1 MSRCPL
7 CHRRLPPAG
16 VCPRDGASRPS
27 AGERTPAPGP
37 PRVAGFRVG
46 GLLGQGGFSAVWA
59 ARREADGLQVALK
72 VGRSSGGAVQA
83 RFRREAGALR
93 CIGPPHVPRVHG
105 EGRLDDGRPWIA
117 MDQVPGATLAETI
130 AALPGPPEPA
140 WAAARAAALLDALA
154 AAHARGVVHRDL
166 KPENVMLAPR
176 RTTAP
181 TALTAPTAPGDG
193 PPRAPA
199 AGLADRAAR
208 AVLLDLGL
216 ARPAGASRQDDEAEI
231 TRGGTIV
238 GTPEYMAPEQLRA
251 GDAVDARTDIY
262 AFGAILFEL
271 LTLRP
276 PFVGDTGA
284 VEHGHLALR
293 PPRPGELAP
302 IPGALEELMLS
313 CLAKEP
319 DRRPASAAWLR
330 RALAEA
336 CPLGAAPAASAT
348 AAVAPAAA
356 AEPTPRSS
364 STLASGPPSSACG
377 RLIAEGLQP
386 AVVLVAETGAATP
399 LVIAAL
405 ASRSGVCVRQRGR
418 RYVAV
423 FSARDAEHPVRLAL
437 SAARELV
444 ERHGARAALHL
455 AGVIIRP
462 RDRGAPAVYGAA
474 VDRPET
480 WIPASPWSGVTLTEE
495 LERALAEGEPA
506 TPPTSPPVAR
516 AAESGPPP
524 MVGRGEAIAAL
535 EASAAAAFSGA
546 CPALVTV
553 LGDAGL
559 GKSRVAAEAADVA
572 RRLRPDAEAL
582 VVRAAQPLPGEAS
595 RDTAE
600 ILRFALAAPA
610 DAPADPRAFCEARL
624 GPEIGASTFASVA
637 AALGWAL
644 RATTRA
650 APAATP
656 HHVARAIAEGLRRRA
671 RRAPVAVIVDDA
683 QWADVTVLDALEV
696 ATLDGAGVALWAAV
710 VAHPRFERFRPTWG
724 ARTQQA
730 DRVALAPLD
739 EAAAAELAAQLLL
752 PAAYPPAD
760 VLRGLARWAGGN
772 PGCLAAIIR
781 SLKQAG
787 LVRQSPGGG
796 GYCVEAGALEGL
808 PVSPAWQW
816 LAMRQL
822 GGLPQEIA
830 ALARLCAVLGESFTR
845 AELEWVQDAVDR
857 AGGAGTPVDAGYGL
871 GVLVEHG
878 IIGRGAQGD
887 GGAHGGAQGDGG
899 AHGGGARGA
908 VAERWWFQS
917 GLFRDAVY
925 ETLDPEHRAQIHRH
939 ALAFWRAW
947 VEGERPPAPSG
958 APRAEPAAPAGYL
971 AAGPG
976 PEELEP
982 LARHA
987 GACGAGEEAADA
999 HLRLGD
1005 LASARHRHVEAER
1018 CYTAALKLAG
1028 EEDRRRRAL
1037 ALAGRGRIRY
1047 RLHLIEEAMADLSAA
1062 LELADGELR
1071 ADILLEEATA
1081 LDWTGAYEASAA
1093 RVALAR
1099 PLVERAGSPR
1109 LSARLRVAEG
1119 RTRLR
1124 RAEVAEAIALLSEGA
1139 SLAESAGDEE
1149 SRIIALVLLSTELA
1163 HAGRFAEA
1171 EQRAE
1176 EAIALCERA
1185 EDLPHLC
1192 VAIMNRVVLW
1202 TLKKDLARA
1211 TGDLR
1216 RAIALAREIGNP
1228 WLERVATYNVAEL
1241 LYWSDQQDEALSLA
1255 RRAHT
1260 LEQRFV
1266 DRPVPECS
1274 LLLAR
1279 ILAARGELDE
1289 ARRLLAWI
1297 AGSCPPEPSAKAA
1310 HGCFLMLRCLLSD
1323 ADAAPRALLGVLDE
1337 AELEAGPFH
1346 FTDELLEVLYWRG
1359 HAALRHGAIEVAAAS
1374 LGRAS
1379 GLLVDHPAW
1388 RARFEALAR
1397 RLDAPPGPAR
1407 IC

>member
-1 MSRCPL
+1 MHRCPQ

-16 VCPRDGASRPS
+16 VCPRDGGTPPS
-27 AGERTPAPGP
+27 PAERTPAPGQP
-37 PRVAGFRVG
+37 GVPGFLVG
-46 GLLGQGGFSAVWA
+46 GLLGQGGFSAVWS
-59 ARREADGLQVALK
+59 ARREADGLPVALK
-72 VGRSSGGAVQA
+72 VGRSPRPTVQA

-93 CIGPPHVPRVHG
+93 LIGPPHVPRVHA
-105 EGRLDDGRPWIA
+105 EGRLDDGRPWFA
-117 MDQVPGATLAETI
+117 MDLVPGETLAAAL

-166 KPENVMLAPR
+166 KPENVIIA
-176 RTTAP
+176 
-181 TALTAPTAPGDG
+181 
-193 PPRAPA
+193 PPRAGAA
-199 AGLADRAAR
+199 AGAAP
-208 AVLLDLGL
+208 AVLIDLGL
-216 ARPAGASRQDDEAEI
+216 ARPAGAPRHDDEIEI
-231 TRGGTIV
+231 TRGGTVV
-238 GTPEYMAPEQLRA
+238 GTPEYMAPEQIRA
-251 GDAVDARTDIY
+251 EADLDERADLY

-284 VEHGHLALR
+284 VEHGHLTLR

-302 IPGALEELMLS
+302 VPEALEELVLT
-313 CLAKEP
+313 CLAKDP
-319 DRRPASAAWLR
+319 GRRPSSAARLR
-330 RALAEA
+330 RALEEA
-336 CPLGAAPAASAT
+336 CPLGAA
-348 AAVAPAAA
+348 AVAQAGAGAAAGPGAGAA
-356 AEPTPRSS
+356 AEP
-364 STLASGPPSSACG
+364 ASRPAIAPGPPSGHGGG

-399 LVIAAL
+399 VVVAAL
-405 ASRSGVCVRQRGR
+405 ASRRGVCVRQRGR
-418 RYVAV
+418 RYTAV
-423 FSARDAEHPVRLAL
+423 FSARDAEDPVRLAL
-437 SAARELV
+437 AAARELV

-462 RDRGAPAVYGAA
+462 RDGAPPAVYGAA
-474 VDRPET
+474 VDRPEA
-480 WIPASPWSGVTLTEE
+480 WIPEEPWSGVTLTEE
-495 LERALAEGEPA
+495 LERALAEAEA
-506 TPPTSPPVAR
+506 TMTPTSPQGAP
-516 AAESGPPP
+516 AAELDAPPP
-524 MVGRGEAIAAL
+524 ATVGRGDVIAAL
-535 EASAAAAFSGA
+535 ERSAAAAFSGV

-553 LGDAGL
+553 LGDDGL
-559 GKSRVAAEAADVA
+559 GKSRVAAEAAAVA
-572 RRLRPDAEAL
+572 RRLRPGAAAL

-595 RDTAE
+595 KDTAA

-610 DAPADPRAFCEARL
+610 APPADPRAFCEARL

-637 AALGWAL
+637 AALGWSHPG
-644 RATTRA
+644 A
-650 APAATP
+650 APARAP
-656 HHVARAIAEGLRRRA
+656 HHLARAIAEGLRRRA

-696 ATLDGAGVALWAAV
+696 ATLDGVGVALWAAV
-710 VAHPRFERFRPTWG
+710 VAHPRFERFRPAWG
-724 ARTQQA
+724 ARTQRA
-730 DRVALAPLD
+730 DRVTLAPLD
-739 EAAAAELAAQLLL
+739 EAAAADLAAQLLL

-787 LVRQSPGGG
+787 LVRRRPGGG
-796 GYCVEAGALEGL
+796 DYCVDAAALDGL

-822 GGLPQEIA
+822 GALPQEVA

-871 GVLVEHG
+871 GALLERG
-878 IIGRGAQGD
+878 IIGRGAPGE
-887 GGAHGGAQGDGG
+887 GEARGADEAC
-899 AHGGGARGA
+899 GARGA
-908 VAERWWFQS
+908 AERWWFQS

-925 ETLDPEHRAQIHRH
+925 ETLDPQHRAQIHRH
-939 ALAFWRAW
+939 ALAFWRAR
-947 VEGERPPAPSG
+947 VERGRAPASSA
-958 APRAEPAAPAGYL
+958 APRAEPASPCAGL
-971 AAGPG
+971 AAQPG

-987 GACGAGEEAADA
+987 AACGAGEEAAEA

-1005 LASARHRHVEAER
+1005 LAFARHRHVEAER

-1028 EEDRRRRAL
+1028 EGDRRRRAL

-1047 RLHLIEEAMADLSAA
+1047 RLHLIEDALADLSAA
-1062 LELADGELR
+1062 LELADDELR
-1071 ADILLEEATA
+1071 ADVLLEEATA
-1081 LDWTGAYEASAA
+1081 LDWTGAYEASSR
-1093 RVALAR
+1093 RVELAR

-1149 SRIIALVLLSTELA
+1149 GRIIALALLSTELA

-1171 EQRAE
+1171 ERRAE

-1202 TLKKDLARA
+1202 ALKKDLPRA
-1211 TGDLR
+1211 TADLR

-1241 LYWSDQQDEALSLA
+1241 LYWSDQQGEALTLA

-1279 ILAARGELDE
+1279 ILAARGELGE
-1289 ARRLLAWI
+1289 ARRLVARI
-1297 AGSCPPEPSAKAA
+1297 AASCPPDPSAKAA
-1310 HGCFLMLRCLLSD
+1310 HGCYLMLRCLLSD
-1323 ADAAPRALLGVLDE
+1323 DGAVPAPRELLGGLDE
-1337 AELEAGPFH
+1337 AELEAGPFQ
-1346 FTDELLEVLYWRG
+1346 FADELIEILYWRG
-1359 HAALRHGAIEVAAAS
+1359 HAALRHGAVEVAAAS
-1374 LGRAS
+1374 LGRA
-1379 GLLVDHPAW
+1379 GALLPEHPAW
-1388 RARFEALAR
+1388 RARFDELAL
-1397 RLDAPPGPAR
+1397 RLGASQAAASR
-1407 IC
+1407 C

>member
-16 VCPRDGASRPS
+16 VCPRDGGAPPPPD
-27 AGERTPAPGP
+27 ERTPESPGR
-37 PRVAGFRVG
+37 PRVPGFRVD

-59 ARREADGLQVALK
+59 ARREADGVRVALK
-72 VGRSSGGAVQA
+72 VGRSSRGTIQA
-83 RFRREAGALR
+83 RFRREADALR
-93 CIGPPHVPRVHG
+93 RVGPPHVPRVHG

-117 MDQVPGATLAETI
+117 MDHVPGETLAEAL

-166 KPENVMLAPR
+166 KPENVMLAP
-176 RTTAP
+176 
-181 TALTAPTAPGDG
+181 
-193 PPRAPA
+193 PRAGAAPA
-199 AGLADRAAR
+199 PAR

-216 ARPAGASRQDDEAEI
+216 SRPASASRKDDEAEI
-231 TRGGTIV
+231 TRGGAVV

-251 GDAVDARTDIY
+251 GAAVDGRADLY

-302 IPGALEELMLS
+302 IPEALEELVLS

-319 DRRPASAAWLR
+319 DRRPAGAAWLR
-330 RALAEA
+330 RAIEEA
-336 CPLGAAPAASAT
+336 CPPGAA
-348 AAVAPAAA
+348 VD
-356 AEPTPRSS
+356 AEPTPR
-364 STLASGPPSSACG
+364 AAAVAAEPPGAAAAPPGAAAGPPGAAAAPPPSG
-377 RLIAEGLQP
+377 VRLIAEGLQP
-386 AVVLVAETGAATP
+386 AVVLVAETGAAAP
-399 LVIAAL
+399 PVIAAL
-405 ASRSGVCVRQRGR
+405 TSRSGICVRQRGR

-423 FSARDAEHPVRLAL
+423 FSASEAEHPVRLAL
-437 SAARELV
+437 AAARELV

-462 RDRGAPAVYGAA
+462 RDRGLPGVYGAA

-480 WIPASPWSGVTLTEE
+480 WIQVDPWSGVTLTSE
-495 LERALAEGEPA
+495 LARALAEAEPTA
-506 TPPTSPPVAR
+506 TPTSSRAAR
-516 AAESGPPP
+516 APESDAPP
-524 MVGRGEAIAAL
+524 MVGRADAIAAL

-559 GKSRVAAEAADVA
+559 GKSRVAAEAAAAA
-572 RRLRPDAEAL
+572 RRLRPDAAAL
-582 VVRAAQPLPGEAS
+582 VVRAEQPLPGEAS
-595 RDTAE
+595 NDTAE

-610 DAPADPRAFCEARL
+610 APPADPRAFCEARL

-644 RATTRA
+644 PGAARA
-650 APAATP
+650 APAPTP

-710 VAHPRFERFRPTWG
+710 VAHPRFERLRPAWG
-724 ARTQQA
+724 ARTQRA
-730 DRVALAPLD
+730 DRVTLAPLD
-739 EAAAAELAAQLLL
+739 EAAASELAAELLL

-787 LVRQSPGGG
+787 LVRRRPGGG
-796 GYCVEAGALEGL
+796 DHCVDAAALDGL

-822 GGLPQEIA
+822 GALPQEIA

-857 AGGAGTPVDAGYGL
+857 AGGAGTPIDAGYGL
-871 GVLVEHG
+871 GVLVE
-878 IIGRGAQGD
+878 RGLIARRAEGD
-887 GGAHGGAQGDGG
+887 GGPREAQ
-899 AHGGGARGA
+899 GARGA
-908 VAERWWFQS
+908 RGARGEAERWRFRS

-939 ALAFWRAW
+939 ALAFWRARI
-947 VEGERPPAPSG
+947 ERGRPPG
-958 APRAEPAAPAGYL
+958 PAA
-971 AAGPG
+971 
-976 PEELEP
+976 LEP

-987 GACGAGEEAADA
+987 GACGAGEEAAEA

-1005 LASARHRHVEAER
+1005 LAFARHRHVEAER
-1018 CYTAALKLAG
+1018 CYTAVLKLAG
-1028 EEDRRRRAL
+1028 EDDRRRRAL

-1062 LELADGELR
+1062 LELARADADGELR

-1081 LDWTGAYEASAA
+1081 LDWTGAYEASSA

-1109 LSARLRVAEG
+1109 LSARLCVAEG

-1139 SLAESAGDEE
+1139 SLAEAAGDEE

-1171 EQRAE
+1171 ERRAE

-1202 TLKKDLARA
+1202 TLKKDLPRA
-1211 TGDLR
+1211 TADLR
-1216 RAIALAREIGNP
+1216 SAIALAREIGNP

-1279 ILAARGELDE
+1279 ILAARGELGE

-1297 AGSCPPEPSAKAA
+1297 AGACAPEPAARAA
-1310 HGCFLMLRCLLSD
+1310 HGCFLLLRCLLSD
-1323 ADAAPRALLGVLDE
+1323 DGAEPRAPLGGLDE
-1337 AELEAGPFH
+1337 AELDAGPLLFA
-1346 FTDELLEVLYWRG
+1346 DELLEVLYWRG
-1359 HAALRHGAIEVAAAS
+1359 RAAIRHGLAEVAAAS
-1374 LGRAS
+1374 LDRA
-1379 GLLVDHPAW
+1379 GALLAEHPAW
-1388 RARFEALAR
+1388 RARFDELSR
-1397 RLDAPPGPAR
+1397 GLDALRAAAR
-1407 IC
+1407 VC

>member
-1 MSRCPL
+1 MSRCPV
-7 CHRRLPPAG
+7 CHRRLPPTG
-16 VCPRDGASRPS
+16 VCPRDGGSPPPA
-27 AGERTPAPGP
+27 AERTPESPGR
-37 PRVAGFRVG
+37 PRVPGFLVD

-59 ARREADGLQVALK
+59 ARREADGARVALK
-72 VGRSSGGAVQA
+72 VGRSARGTIQA

-93 CIGPPHVPRVHG
+93 RVGPPHVPRVHG

-117 MDQVPGATLAETI
+117 MDHVPGETLAEAL

-166 KPENVMLAPR
+166 KPENVMLAPPR
-176 RTTAP
+176 A
-181 TALTAPTAPGDG
+181 AAAPGAAAAQ
-193 PPRAPA
+193 APA
-199 AGLADRAAR
+199 AGAAR

-216 ARPAGASRQDDEAEI
+216 ARPAGASRQDDEGEI

-251 GDAVDARTDIY
+251 GAAVDGRTDLY

-302 IPGALEELMLS
+302 IPEALEALVLS

-319 DRRPASAAWLR
+319 DRRPASAASLR
-330 RALAEA
+330 RALEEA
-336 CPLGAAPAASAT
+336 CPLGAADD
-348 AAVAPAAA
+348 

-364 STLASGPPSSACG
+364 PIAPGPPSSGG
-377 RLIAEGLQP
+377 RLLAEGLQP

-399 LVIAAL
+399 PVIGAL
-405 ASRSGVCVRQRGR
+405 TSRSGVCVRQRGR

-437 SAARELV
+437 AAARELV

-480 WIPASPWSGVTLTEE
+480 WLPAAPWTGVTLTKE
-495 LERALAEGEPA
+495 LERALAEAEP
-506 TPPTSPPVAR
+506 TSTPTSPQAAR
-516 AAESGPPP
+516 APEGDAPP
-524 MVGRGEAIAAL
+524 MVGRTDAIAAL

-559 GKSRVAAEAADVA
+559 GKTRVAAEAAAVA
-572 RRLRPDAEAL
+572 QRLRPDAAAL

-595 RDTAE
+595 KDTAE
-600 ILRFALAAPA
+600 ILRFALSAPA
-610 DAPADPRAFCEARL
+610 AAPADPRAFCEARL

-644 RATTRA
+644 PGAARA

-710 VAHPRFERFRPTWG
+710 VAHPRFERLRPTWG
-724 ARTQQA
+724 ARTQRA
-730 DRVALAPLD
+730 DRVTLAPLD
-739 EAAAAELAAQLLL
+739 EAAASELAARLLL

-787 LVRQSPGGG
+787 LVRRRPGGG
-796 GYCVEAGALEGL
+796 DHCVEASALEGL

-822 GGLPQEIA
+822 GALPQEIA

-857 AGGAGTPVDAGYGL
+857 VGGAGTPVDAGYGL
-871 GVLVEHG
+871 GVLVERG
-878 IIGRGAQGD
+878 IIARGGGGD
-887 GGAHGGAQGDGG
+887 
-899 AHGGGARGA
+899 GGARGA
-908 VAERWWFQS
+908 RGDAERWWFQS

-939 ALAFWRAW
+939 ALAFWRAR
-947 VEGERPPAPSG
+947 VERGRPPA
-958 APRAEPAAPAGYL
+958 R
-971 AAGPG
+971 PG

-987 GACGAGEEAADA
+987 AACGAGEEAAEA

-1005 LASARHRHVEAER
+1005 LAFARHRHVEAER

-1028 EEDRRRRAL
+1028 DGDRRGRAR

-1062 LELADGELR
+1062 LELAGSDADAELR
-1071 ADILLEEATA
+1071 ADVLLEEATA
-1081 LDWTGAYEASAA
+1081 LDWTGAYEASSA

-1109 LSARLRVAEG
+1109 LSARLCVAEG

-1171 EQRAE
+1171 ERRAE

-1202 TLKKDLARA
+1202 TLKKDLPRA
-1211 TGDLR
+1211 TADLR

-1260 LEQRFV
+1260 LERRFV
-1266 DRPVPECS
+1266 DRPVPDCS

-1297 AGSCPPEPSAKAA
+1297 AGACPPEPSARAA
-1310 HGCFLMLRCLLSD
+1310 HGCFLLLRCLLSD
-1323 ADAAPRALLGVLDE
+1323 DALDGVPRAPRALLLGGLDE
-1337 AELEAGPFH
+1337 AELEAGPFL
-1346 FTDELLEVLYWRG
+1346 FTDELLEVLSWRAR
-1359 HAALRHGAIEVAAAS
+1359 AALRHGLVEVAAAN
-1374 LGRAS
+1374 LDRAG
-1379 GLLVDHPAW
+1379 GLLAEHPAW
-1388 RARFEALAR
+1388 RARFDALAR
-1397 RLDAPPGPAR
+1397 GLDALRAAGR
-1407 IC
+1407 GG

>member
-16 VCPRDGASRPS
+16 ACPRDGGAPPPPD
-27 AGERTPAPGP
+27 ERTPES
-37 PRVAGFRVG
+37 PRRPRLPGFRVD

-59 ARREADGLQVALK
+59 ARREADGARVALK
-72 VGRSSGGAVQA
+72 VGRSSRGTIHA
-83 RFRREAGALR
+83 RFRREADALR
-93 CIGPPHVPRVHG
+93 RVGPPHVPRVHG

-117 MDQVPGATLAETI
+117 MDHVPGETLAEAL

-166 KPENVMLAPR
+166 KPENVMLAP
-176 RTTAP
+176 
-181 TALTAPTAPGDG
+181 
-193 PPRAPA
+193 PRAGAAAAPA
-199 AGLADRAAR
+199 RAAAATAR
-208 AVLLDLGL
+208 AVLIDLGL
-216 ARPAGASRQDDEAEI
+216 ARPAGAPRQDDEAEI
-231 TRGGTIV
+231 TRGGAVV
-238 GTPEYMAPEQLRA
+238 GTPEYMAPEQLRPDA
-251 GDAVDARTDIY
+251 AVDARADLY

-284 VEHGHLALR
+284 IEHGHLALR

-302 IPGALEELMLS
+302 IPEALEELVLA

-330 RALAEA
+330 RAIEAA
-336 CPLGAAPAASAT
+336 CPSGAAAGAEPGG
-348 AAVAPAAA
+348 
-356 AEPTPRSS
+356 AEPTPS
-364 STLASGPPSSACG
+364 AAAGPPSAAAGPPSAAAG
-377 RLIAEGLQP
+377 PSSAVAAPPPSGVRLIAEGLQP
-386 AVVLVAETGAATP
+386 AVVLVAETGAAAP
-399 LVIAAL
+399 PVIAAL
-405 ASRSGVCVRQRGR
+405 SSRSGICVRQRGR

-437 SAARELV
+437 AAARELV

-462 RDRGAPAVYGAA
+462 RDRGPPGVYGAA

-480 WIPASPWSGVTLTEE
+480 WIPAAPWSGVTLTAE
-495 LERALAEGEPA
+495 LERALAEAE
-506 TPPTSPPVAR
+506 PTSTPTSSR
-516 AAESGPPP
+516 AAPAPEGDAPPMP
-524 MVGRGEAIAAL
+524 MVGRADAIAAL

-559 GKSRVAAEAADVA
+559 GKSRVAAEAAAVA
-572 RRLRPDAEAL
+572 RRLRPDAAAL

-595 RDTAE
+595 DDTAE

-610 DAPADPRAFCEARL
+610 AAPADPRAFCEARL

-644 RATTRA
+644 PGAARA
-650 APAATP
+650 APAPTP

-671 RRAPVAVIVDDA
+671 RRGPVAVIVDDA

-710 VAHPRFERFRPTWG
+710 VAHPRFERLRPAWG
-724 ARTQQA
+724 ARTQRA
-730 DRVALAPLD
+730 DRVTLAPLD
-739 EAAAAELAAQLLL
+739 EAAASELAAELLL

-787 LVRQSPGGG
+787 LVRPRPGGG
-796 GYCVEAGALEGL
+796 DPCVDAAALDGL

-822 GGLPQEIA
+822 GALPQEIA

-871 GVLVEHG
+871 GVLVE
-878 IIGRGAQGD
+878 RGLVARRAEGD
-887 GGAHGGAQGDGG
+887 GGE
-899 AHGGGARGA
+899 
-908 VAERWWFQS
+908 AERWWFRS

-939 ALAFWRAW
+939 ALAFWRARIAR
-947 VEGERPPAPSG
+947 GRP
-958 APRAEPAAPAGYL
+958 
-971 AAGPG
+971 PG
-976 PEELEP
+976 PEALEP

-987 GACGAGEEAADA
+987 GACGAGEEAAEA

-1005 LASARHRHVEAER
+1005 LAFARHRHVEAER

-1028 EEDRRRRAL
+1028 EDDRRRRAL

-1047 RLHLIEEAMADLSAA
+1047 RLHRVEEAMADLAAA
-1062 LELADGELR
+1062 LELARADADAELR

-1081 LDWTGAYEASAA
+1081 LDWTGAYEASSA

-1109 LSARLRVAEG
+1109 LSARLCVAEG

-1139 SLAESAGDEE
+1139 SMAEAAGDEE

-1171 EQRAE
+1171 ERRAE

-1202 TLKKDLARA
+1202 TLKKDLPRA
-1211 TGDLR
+1211 TADLR
-1216 RAIALAREIGNP
+1216 SAIALAREIGNP

-1279 ILAARGELDE
+1279 ILAARGELGE
-1289 ARRLLAWI
+1289 ARRLLAWV
-1297 AGSCPPEPSAKAA
+1297 AGACPPEPAARAA
-1310 HGCFLMLRCLLSD
+1310 HGCFLLLRCLLSD
-1323 ADAAPRALLGVLDE
+1323 DGAEPRALLGGLDE
-1337 AELEAGPFH
+1337 ADLDAGPLLFA
-1346 FTDELLEVLYWRG
+1346 DELLEVLYWRG
-1359 HAALRHGAIEVAAAS
+1359 RAAIRHGLAGLAAAS
-1374 LGRAS
+1374 LDRA
-1379 GLLVDHPAW
+1379 GALLPEHPAW
-1388 RARFEALAR
+1388 RARFDALSR
-1397 RLDAPPGPAR
+1397 GLDALRAAAR
-1407 IC
+1407 VC

>member
-1 MSRCPL
+1 MSRCPQ

-16 VCPRDGASRPS
+16 ACPRDGGTAPPS
-27 AGERTPAPGP
+27 VERTPAPGP
-37 PRVAGFRVG
+37 PRVPGFQVG
-46 GLLGQGGFSAVWA
+46 GLLGQGGFSAVWS
-59 ARREADGLQVALK
+59 ARREADGLTVALK
-72 VGRSSGGAVQA
+72 IGRSPRPTVQA

-93 CIGPPHVPRVHG
+93 LIGPPHVPRVHA
-105 EGRLDDGRPWIA
+105 EGRLDDGRPWFA
-117 MDQVPGATLAETI
+117 MDLVPGETLAEAL

-140 WAAARAAALLDALA
+140 WAAACAAALLDALA

-166 KPENVMLAPR
+166 KPENVI
-176 RTTAP
+176 
-181 TALTAPTAPGDG
+181 LT
-193 PPRAPA
+193 PPRARPG
-199 AGLADRAAR
+199 AGAAR

-216 ARPAGASRQDDEAEI
+216 ARPAGAPRHDDEIEI
-231 TRGGTIV
+231 TRGGTVV

-251 GDAVDARTDIY
+251 EADLDERADLY

-284 VEHGHLALR
+284 VEHGHLTLR

-302 IPGALEELMLS
+302 VPEALEELVLS
-313 CLAKEP
+313 CLAKDP
-319 DRRPASAAWLR
+319 GRRPPSAARLR
-330 RALAEA
+330 RALDEA
-336 CPLGAAPAASAT
+336 CALGAAAAAEQPGAAAERGAAAAEPGAAAIAERGAAEPGA
-348 AAVAPAAA
+348 AAVAERGAAAA
-356 AEPTPRSS
+356 AEPTSRP
-364 STLASGPPSSACG
+364 AIAPGPPSGRGGG

-399 LVIAAL
+399 VVVAAL
-405 ASRSGVCVRQRGR
+405 ASRRGICVRQRRR
-418 RYVAV
+418 RYTAV
-423 FSARDAEHPVRLAL
+423 FSAHDAEDPVRLAL
-437 SAARELV
+437 AAARELV

-462 RDRGAPAVYGAA
+462 RDKAPPAVYGAA

-480 WIPASPWSGVTLTEE
+480 WIPADPWSGVALTEE
-495 LERALAEGEPA
+495 FERALVEAEA
-506 TPPTSPPVAR
+506 TMTPTSPQGAP
-516 AAESGPPP
+516 AAELEAPPP
-524 MVGRGEAIAAL
+524 TTVGRGDVIAAL
-535 EASAAAAFSGA
+535 EASAAAAFSGV

-553 LGDAGL
+553 LGDDGL
-559 GKSRVAAEAADVA
+559 GKSRVAAEAAAVA
-572 RRLRPDAEAL
+572 RRLRPGAAAL

-595 RDTAE
+595 KDTAA

-610 DAPADPRAFCEARL
+610 AAPADPRAFCEARL

-637 AALGWAL
+637 AALGWS
-644 RATTRA
+644 R
-650 APAATP
+650 PGAATP
-656 HHVARAIAEGLRRRA
+656 HHLARAIAEGLRRRA

-724 ARTQQA
+724 ARTQRA
-730 DRVALAPLD
+730 DRVTLAPLD
-739 EAAAAELAAQLLL
+739 EAAAADLAAQLLL

-787 LVRQSPGGG
+787 LVRRRPGGG
-796 GYCVEAGALEGL
+796 DYCVEAAELDGL

-822 GGLPQEIA
+822 GALPQEVA

-871 GVLVEHG
+871 GVLVEQG
-878 IIGRGAQGD
+878 IIARGEGERGGRGEGD
-887 GGAHGGAQGDGG
+887 GRR
-899 AHGGGARGA
+899 ARGEG
-908 VAERWWFQS
+908 ERWWFQS

-939 ALAFWRAW
+939 ALAFWRAR
-947 VEGERPPAPSG
+947 VERGRPPASSA
-958 APRAEPAAPAGYL
+958 APRADPVAPPAEL
-971 AAGPG
+971 AAQPG

-1005 LASARHRHVEAER
+1005 LAFARHRHVEAER

-1028 EEDRRRRAL
+1028 EGDRRRRAL

-1047 RLHLIEEAMADLSAA
+1047 RLHLIEEALADLSAA
-1062 LELADGELR
+1062 LELADDELR
-1071 ADILLEEATA
+1071 ADVLLEEATA
-1081 LDWTGAYEASAA
+1081 LDWTGAYEASSR
-1093 RVALAR
+1093 RVELAR
-1099 PLVERAGSPR
+1099 PLVERAGSPW

-1124 RAEVAEAIALLSEGA
+1124 RGEVVEAIALLSEGA

-1149 SRIIALVLLSTELA
+1149 GRIIALVLLSTELA

-1171 EQRAE
+1171 ERRAE

-1202 TLKKDLARA
+1202 ALKKDLPRA
-1211 TGDLR
+1211 TADLR

-1260 LEQRFV
+1260 LEQRFE

-1297 AGSCPPEPSAKAA
+1297 AASCPPDPSAKAA
-1310 HGCFLMLRCLLSD
+1310 HGCYLMLRCLLSD
-1323 ADAAPRALLGVLDE
+1323 GGDGVAPRDLLGGLDE
-1337 AELEAGPFH
+1337 AELEAGPFQ
-1346 FTDELLEVLYWRG
+1346 FADELLEVLYWRG
-1359 HAALRHGAIEVAAAS
+1359 RAAIRHGAVEVAVAS
-1374 LGRAS
+1374 LSRARA
-1379 GLLVDHPAW
+1379 LLSEHPAW
-1388 RARFEALAR
+1388 RARFDGLAL
-1397 RLDAPPGPAR
+1397 RLGASQAAASR
-1407 IC
+1407 C

>member
-59 ARREADGLQVALK
+59 ARREADGVQVALK

-93 CIGPPHVPRVHG
+93 RIGPPHVPRVHG
-105 EGRLDDGRPWIA
+105 EGRLDDGRPWFA
-117 MDQVPGATLAETI
+117 MDQVPGATLAETL

-166 KPENVMLAPR
+166 KPENVMLAPC

-181 TALTAPTAPGDG
+181 TAAGDA
-193 PPRAPA
+193 PPRGPA
-199 AGLADRAAR
+199 AGLVDGAAR

-251 GDAVDARTDIY
+251 GDAVDARTDLY

-302 IPGALEELMLS
+302 IPGALEELVLS

-336 CPLGAAPAASAT
+336 CPLVAARATVTAAAAAPT
-348 AAVAPAAA
+348 AV

-364 STLASGPPSSACG
+364 ATLASGPPSSASG

-405 ASRSGVCVRQRGR
+405 ASRSGICVRQRGR

-506 TPPTSPPVAR
+506 TPPTSSRVAR
-516 AAESGPPP
+516 AEETGPPPP

-559 GKSRVAAEAADVA
+559 GKSRVAAEAAVVA

-644 RATTRA
+644 PGAGAARA
-650 APAATP
+650 ARAARAVPAATP

-730 DRVALAPLD
+730 DRVALAPLE

-760 VLRGLARWAGGN
+760 VLRGLARWAGCN

-787 LVRQSPGGG
+787 LVRRSPGGG

-822 GGLPQEIA
+822 GALPQEIA

-871 GVLVEHG
+871 GVLVEQG

-887 GGAHGGAQGDGG
+887 GGAHGGAPGDGG
-899 AHGGGARGA
+899 ARSGGARGA

-939 ALAFWRAW
+939 ALAFWRAR

-958 APRAEPAAPAGYL
+958 DL

-999 HLRLGD
+999 HLRLGE

-1081 LDWTGAYEASAA
+1081 LDWTGAYEASSA
-1093 RVALAR
+1093 RVELAR

-1109 LSARLRVAEG
+1109 LSARLCVAEG

-1139 SLAESAGDEE
+1139 SLSESAGDEE

-1211 TGDLR
+1211 AGDLR

-1279 ILAARGELDE
+1279 ILAARGELGE

-1297 AGSCPPEPSAKAA
+1297 AGACPPEPSAKAA

-1323 ADAAPRALLGVLDE
+1323 DAADAAPRALLGGLDE
-1337 AELEAGPFH
+1337 AELEAGPFL
-1346 FTDELLEVLYWRG
+1346 FADELLEVLYWRG
-1359 HAALRHGAIEVAAAS
+1359 RAALHLGATEVAAAS
-1374 LGRAS
+1374 LARAS

-1388 RARFEALAR
+1388 RARFDALAR
-1397 RLDAPPGPAR
+1397 RLGAPPGGAGG
-1407 IC
+1407 C

>member
-16 VCPRDGASRPS
+16 VCPRDGGSPPPAV
-27 AGERTPAPGP
+27 ERTPESSGR
-37 PRVAGFRVG
+37 PRVPGFRVD

-59 ARREADGLQVALK
+59 ARREADGARVALK
-72 VGRSSGGAVQA
+72 VGRTARGTIQA

-93 CIGPPHVPRVHG
+93 RVGPPHVPRVHG

-117 MDQVPGATLAETI
+117 MDHVAGETLAEAL

-166 KPENVMLAPR
+166 KPENVMLAPPR
-176 RTTAP
+176 AEAASGPAAGAAAAP
-181 TALTAPTAPGDG
+181 
-193 PPRAPA
+193 APA
-199 AGLADRAAR
+199 AGAAR

-216 ARPAGASRQDDEAEI
+216 ARPAGASRQDDEGEI

-251 GDAVDARTDIY
+251 GAAVDGRTDLY
-262 AFGAILFEL
+262 AVGAILFEL

-302 IPGALEELMLS
+302 IPEALEELVLS

-319 DRRPASAAWLR
+319 DRRPASAAALR
-330 RALAEA
+330 RALEEA
-336 CPLGAAPAASAT
+336 CPLGAAAD
-348 AAVAPAAA
+348 
-356 AEPTPRSS
+356 AEPTPRS
-364 STLASGPPSSACG
+364 LPIASGPPSGAASGPPSGAAPGPPSGAASGPPSVAASGPPSGGG
-377 RLIAEGLQP
+377 RLLAEGLQP

-399 LVIAAL
+399 LVIGAL
-405 ASRSGVCVRQRGR
+405 TRRSGVCVRQRGR
-418 RYVAV
+418 RHVAV

-437 SAARELV
+437 AAARELV

-480 WIPASPWSGVTLTEE
+480 WLPAAPWSGVLLTKE
-495 LERALAEGEPA
+495 LERALAEAE
-506 TPPTSPPVAR
+506 PTSTPTSTHVAR
-516 AAESGPPP
+516 APESDAPP
-524 MVGRGEAIAAL
+524 MVGRSEAIAAL

-559 GKSRVAAEAADVA
+559 GKTRVAAEAAAVA
-572 RRLRPDAEAL
+572 QRLRPDAAAL

-595 RDTAE
+595 KDTAE
-600 ILRFALAAPA
+600 ILRFALSAPA
-610 DAPADPRAFCEARL
+610 AAPADPRAFCEARL

-644 RATTRA
+644 PGAARA

-696 ATLDGAGVALWAAV
+696 ATLDGTGVALWAAV
-710 VAHPRFERFRPTWG
+710 VAHPRFERLRPTWG
-724 ARTQQA
+724 ARTQRA
-730 DRVALAPLD
+730 DRVTLAPLD
-739 EAAAAELAAQLLL
+739 EAAASELAARLLL

-787 LVRQSPGGG
+787 LVRRRPGGG
-796 GYCVEAGALEGL
+796 DYCVEASALEGL

-822 GGLPQEIA
+822 GALPQEIA

-857 AGGAGTPVDAGYGL
+857 VRGAGTPVDAGYGL
-871 GVLVEHG
+871 GVLVERG
-878 IIGRGAQGD
+878 IIARGD
-887 GGAHGGAQGDGG
+887 GGDDGD
-899 AHGGGARGA
+899 GGARGA
-908 VAERWWFQS
+908 RGGAERWWFQS

-939 ALAFWRAW
+939 ALAFWRAR
-947 VEGERPPAPSG
+947 VERERPPAQ
-958 APRAEPAAPAGYL
+958 PA
-971 AAGPG
+971 

-987 GACGAGEEAADA
+987 AACGAGEEAAEA

-1005 LASARHRHVEAER
+1005 LAFARHRHVEAER

-1028 EEDRRRRAL
+1028 EDDRRGRAR

-1062 LELADGELR
+1062 LELAGSDAEAELR
-1071 ADILLEEATA
+1071 ADVLLEEATA
-1081 LDWTGAYEASAA
+1081 LDWTGAYEASSA

-1099 PLVERAGSPR
+1099 PLVEPARSPR
-1109 LSARLRVAEG
+1109 LSARLCVAEG

-1171 EQRAE
+1171 ERRAE

-1202 TLKKDLARA
+1202 TLKKDLPRA
-1211 TGDLR
+1211 TADLR

-1266 DRPVPECS
+1266 DRPVPDCS

-1297 AGSCPPEPSAKAA
+1297 AGACPPEPSARAA
-1310 HGCFLMLRCLLSD
+1310 HGCFLLLRCLLSD
-1323 ADAAPRALLGVLDE
+1323 DASDGEPRALLLGGLDE
-1337 AELEAGPFH
+1337 AELEAGPFL
-1346 FTDELLEVLYWRG
+1346 FADELLEVLSWRG
-1359 HAALRHGAIEVAAAS
+1359 RAAIRHGLVEVAAAS
-1374 LGRAS
+1374 LDRAG
-1379 GLLVDHPAW
+1379 GLLAEHPAW
-1388 RARFEALAR
+1388 RARFDALAR
-1397 RLDAPPGPAR
+1397 GLDALRAAGR
-1407 IC
+1407 GG

>member
-1 MSRCPL
+1 M
-7 CHRRLPPAG
+7 
-16 VCPRDGASRPS
+16 
-27 AGERTPAPGP
+27 
-37 PRVAGFRVG
+37 G

-59 ARREADGLQVALK
+59 ARREADGAPVALK
-72 VGRSSGGAVQA
+72 VGRSSRAAMLA

-93 CIGPPHVPRVHG
+93 RVGPPHVPRVHG

-117 MDQVPGATLAETI
+117 MDHVPGETLAETL
-130 AALPGPPEPA
+130 AALPEPPEPA

-166 KPENVMLAPR
+166 KPENVVLAPPG
-176 RTTAP
+176 AG
-181 TALTAPTAPGDG
+181 AAPGL
-193 PPRAPA
+193 PA
-199 AGLADRAAR
+199 ALPGAALAPAR

-216 ARPAGASRQDDEAEI
+216 ARPAGASREDDEVEI

-251 GDAVDARTDIY
+251 GAAVDGRTDLY
-262 AFGAILFEL
+262 AVGAILFEL

-284 VEHGHLALR
+284 IEHGHLALR

-302 IPGALEELMLS
+302 IPEALEELVLS

-330 RALAEA
+330 RALEEA
-336 CPLGAAPAASAT
+336 CPIG
-348 AAVAPAAA
+348 AAA
-356 AEPTPRSS
+356 AEEPTPRSLPS
-364 STLASGPPSSACG
+364 SAAAAPPSSAAAAPPSSGG

-386 AVVLVAETGAATP
+386 AVVLVADTGAATP
-399 LVIAAL
+399 PVVAAL
-405 ASRSGVCVRQRGR
+405 TGRSGICVRQRGR

-437 SAARELV
+437 AAARELV
-444 ERHGARAALHL
+444 ERHGARVALHL

-462 RDRGAPAVYGAA
+462 RARGAPAVYGAA

-480 WIPASPWSGVTLTEE
+480 WIPADPWSGIALTTE
-495 LERALAEGEPA
+495 LERALAEAEP
-506 TPPTSPPVAR
+506 TSTPTSPEVAR
-516 AAESGPPP
+516 APESDAPP
-524 MVGRGEAIAAL
+524 MVGRAEALAAL
-535 EASAAAAFSGA
+535 DASAAAAFSGA

-559 GKSRVAAEAADVA
+559 GKSRVAAEAAAVA
-572 RRLRPDAEAL
+572 RRLRPDAAAL

-595 RDTAE
+595 KDTAE
-600 ILRFALAAPA
+600 ILRFALDAPA
-610 DAPADPRAFCEARL
+610 AAPADPRAFCEARL

-637 AALGWAL
+637 AALGWAGPG
-644 RATTRA
+644 A
-650 APAATP
+650 APAPTP

-671 RRAPVAVIVDDA
+671 RRGPVAVIVDDA

-710 VAHPRFERFRPTWG
+710 VAHPRFERLRPTWG
-724 ARTQQA
+724 ARTQRA
-730 DRVALAPLD
+730 DRVTLAALD
-739 EAAAAELAAQLLL
+739 EAAASELAAQLLL

-787 LVRQSPGGG
+787 LVRRRPGGG
-796 GYCVEAGALEGL
+796 DYCVEAAALEGL

-822 GGLPQEIA
+822 GALPQEVA

-871 GVLVEHG
+871 GVLVDRG
-878 IIGRGAQGD
+878 IMARGVED
-887 GGAHGGAQGDGG
+887 DDCGAAR
-899 AHGGGARGA
+899 GARGDA
-908 VAERWWFQS
+908 GRWWFRS

-939 ALAFWRAW
+939 ALAFWRA
-947 VEGERPPAPSG
+947 RALRAPASPG
-958 APRAEPAAPAGYL
+958 ATRGDAVAAPGGLTAR
-971 AAGPG
+971 PG

-987 GACGAGEEAADA
+987 GACGAGEEAAEA

-1005 LASARHRHVEAER
+1005 LAFARHRHVEAER

-1028 EEDRRRRAL
+1028 EGDRRRRAL

-1047 RLHLIEEAMADLSAA
+1047 RLHLIEDAMADLAAA
-1062 LELADGELR
+1062 LELAQGDADGELR
-1071 ADILLEEATA
+1071 ADVLLEEATA

-1109 LSARLRVAEG
+1109 LAARLRVAEG

-1139 SLAESAGDEE
+1139 SLAASAGDEE

-1171 EQRAE
+1171 ERRAE

-1202 TLKKDLARA
+1202 TLKKDLPRA
-1211 TGDLR
+1211 TADLR

-1279 ILAARGELDE
+1279 ILAARGELGE
-1289 ARRLLAWI
+1289 ARLLLAWI
-1297 AGSCPPEPSAKAA
+1297 AGACPPEPSARAA
-1310 HGCFLMLRCLLSD
+1310 HGCFLLLRCLLSD
-1323 ADAAPRALLGVLDE
+1323 DAAGDAPAAPPALLGGLDE
-1337 AELEAGPFH
+1337 ADPEAGPFL
-1346 FTDELLEVLYWRG
+1346 FADELLEVLYWRG
-1359 HAALRHGAIEVAAAS
+1359 RAALRHGLAEVVAAS
-1374 LGRAS
+1374 LDRA
-1379 GLLVDHPAW
+1379 GALLAEHPAW
-1388 RARFEALAR
+1388 RSRFDELARGLDALAAA
-1397 RLDAPPGPAR
+1397 APG
-1407 IC
+1407 C